1 MKCYLRTVTK
11 KSKSKFEHVM
21 SISVDMV
28 RKLDLSECIVELKI
42 KDGSIIIKKLAES

>member
-1 MKCYLRTVTK
+1 MKRYLRTVTK

-21 SISVDMV
+21 SIPVDMV
-28 RKLDLSECIVELKI
+28 RKLELSGNMVELKI